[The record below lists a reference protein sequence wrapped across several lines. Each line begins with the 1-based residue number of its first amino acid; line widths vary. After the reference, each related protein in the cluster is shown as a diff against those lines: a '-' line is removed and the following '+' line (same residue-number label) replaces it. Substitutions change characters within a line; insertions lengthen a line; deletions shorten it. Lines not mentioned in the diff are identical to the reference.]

1 MIHDA
6 VEAAVHAQPLPAATE
21 TLFAPPDAGIDA
33 PDALRENVHAGGG
46 AGDGGGGAGAGG
58 GGSGGGGAGGGG
70 TGEAGGGT
78 ATGGVA
84 ASAIVT
90 DSPATITAA
99 VRDAGP
105 PFATTARVTVP
116 APFPVF
122 PFVTAIQS
130 ACDTAVQLHPARV
143 STETATVPPSA
154 DTVVLA
160 GVTANLHGA
169 ASCVTTME
177 TSFTSTLECRVAGS
191 RFAATV

>member
-6 VEAAVHAQPLPAATE
+6 VEAAVHAQPLPAVTE
-21 TLFAPPDAGIDA
+21 TLFAPPDASIDA
-33 PDALRENVHAGGG
+33 PDPLRENEHGAGGSGVG
-46 AGDGGGGAGAGG
+46 AGVGVGVGVGAGG
-58 GGSGGGGAGGGG
+58 GGTGGGG

-78 ATGGVA
+78 TTGGA
-84 ASAIVT
+84 APSAIVT
-90 DSPATITAA
+90 DSPATMTDA
-99 VRDAGP
+99 VRDAEP
-105 PFATTARVTVP
+105 PFAATVSVTAP

-130 ACDTAVQLHPARV
+130 ACDAAVQLHPARV
-143 STETATVPPSA
+143 STERATVPPSA

-177 TSFTSTLECRVAGS
+177 TSFTSTFACRGTGS
-191 RFAATV
+191 RFAPTV